1 MRNSFLRYE
10 YYEKLTISMKTH
22 FRYVSLVTVLL
33 ILRSTSQIPICF
45 ADRNLLTLESLSHGL
60 CSKCTDLIEK
70 SCTCLLS
77 TNRTCSISAHPV
89 FSQAFVNFS
98 QFNLDFHEFRNLH
111 NLNSSFAH
119 RPSILNDSR
128 KLCIY
133 SDFQFIFTRY
143 WILMSFS

>member
-1 MRNSFLRYE
+1 MFPPLHLYSFQIIAKLIIIFFQLFKINKNIQDTLSLCVSRNGTKKSGTTYRC
-10 YYEKLTISMKTH
+10 
-22 FRYVSLVTVLL
+22 
-33 ILRSTSQIPICF
+33 TS
-45 ADRNLLTLESLSHGL
+45 
-60 CSKCTDLIEK
+60 
-70 SCTCLLS
+70 LLS
-77 TNRTCSISAHPV
+77 TNRTCSILAHPV

-133 SDFQFIFTRY
+133 SDFQFISTRY